1 MRLHNAS
8 TISNDNAMK
17 YMRLR
22 LVHTLSLILV
32 VTVLLAVLAMGA
44 VTAWNLKSG
53 FTDYLAA
60 RDVERLEQFAAL
72 TSEIIVQSGGLA
84 ALQQRSPDMRELLE
98 LYAQRQGLPARRA
111 RPPREEPAPVSD
123 VTSSVGRPPGGPGG
137 PGGADGFGPRVTVV
151 SVDGNPIFDRPRRLS
166 PGPFIERPI
175 RVRGETVALARLREG
190 GRVPD
195 AVDARFL
202 QKQYLGIVGVS
213 VFLVLL
219 ALASAW
225 WVARRWVRPLQSV
238 QHATS
243 RIAHGAFDVRVEVSP
258 GEARRSDEIG
268 DLVRNINQMAEG
280 LQRLERARRRWMAD
294 ISHEL
299 RTPLAVLRG
308 EIDALVDGV
317 RPLQP
322 EAMLSLR
329 EEVLHLG
336 SLVDDLHLLAMSDLD
351 ALPCHFDEVDAIVV
365 MRQLV
370 LRFEGRAK
378 VAGLSLSLN
387 QSAISALPVHWD
399 RTRVDQLL
407 DNLLENTLRYTDA
420 PGYVELTVK
429 QDDDQVVITLDDSAP
444 GVSVADLGHL
454 FEPLYR
460 ADVARSRHRGG
471 SGLGLA
477 ICEAIVRSH
486 GGHIEAKLSAL
497 GGLQIYIELPISAG
511 ASA

>member
-1 MRLHNAS
+1 
-8 TISNDNAMK
+8 
-17 YMRLR
+17 
-22 LVHTLSLILV
+22 
-32 VTVLLAVLAMGA
+32 
-44 VTAWNLKSG
+44 
-53 FTDYLAA
+53 
-60 RDVERLEQFAAL
+60 
-72 TSEIIVQSGGLA
+72 
-84 ALQQRSPDMRELLE
+84 
-98 LYAQRQGLPARRA
+98 
-111 RPPREEPAPVSD
+111 
-123 VTSSVGRPPGGPGG
+123 
-137 PGGADGFGPRVTVV
+137 VTVV